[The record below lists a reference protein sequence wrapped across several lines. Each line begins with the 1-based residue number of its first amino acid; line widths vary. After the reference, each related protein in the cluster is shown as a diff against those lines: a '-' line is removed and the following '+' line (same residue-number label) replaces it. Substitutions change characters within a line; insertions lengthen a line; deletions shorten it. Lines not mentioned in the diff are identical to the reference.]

1 MDKKQIKKDTAPKTL
16 KETKE
21 TKKQAQEYL
30 EGWKR
35 IKADF
40 ENYKK
45 EEKKRSEDFSI
56 FVKAGFLLQILP
68 ILDSFDEALKQTPK
82 KEKDSD
88 WTKGIFKI
96 KEQIEELLK
105 REEIKAIKAEG
116 EEFNPFYHEAVG
128 EAVGKK
134 SDKDKV
140 IRVIQKGYMMGER
153 VIRPSKVYVG
163 K

>member
-1 MDKKQIKKDTAPKTL
+1 MDKKQIKKKTNAKTF
-16 KETKE
+16 KEIEKE
-21 TKKQAQEYL
+21 MQEYL

-45 EEKKRSEDFSI
+45 EEKKRLEEFAI
-56 FVKAGFLLQILP
+56 FVKAGFILQILP
-68 ILDSFDEALKQTPK
+68 ILDSFDEALKQVPT
-82 KEKDSD
+82 KEKESN
-88 WTKGIFKI
+88 WTKGILKI

-105 REEIKAIKAEG
+105 REEIKPIKAKG
-116 EEFNPFYHEAVG
+116 EEFNPFYHEAIG
-128 EAVGKK
+128 EAIGKK

-140 IRVIQKGYMMGER
+140 IKVIQKGYTMGER

>member
-1 MDKKQIKKDTAPKTL
+1 MDKKQIKKHTNPKTL
-16 KETKE
+16 KEI
-21 TKKQAQEYL
+21 KKQAQEYL

-45 EEKKRSEDFSI
+45 EEQKRLEEFAI
-56 FVKAGFLLQILP
+56 FIKAGFILQILP
-68 ILDSFDEALKQTPK
+68 VIDSFDEALKQVPK
-82 KEKDSD
+82 KEKNSD

-105 REEIKAIKAEG
+105 KEEVKAIKAEG

-128 EAVGKK
+128 EAIGKK

-140 IRVIQKGYMMGER
+140 IKVIQKGYMMGER